1 MPISRVGRILR
12 MIEDGDHD
20 VFAFDVTRKRHP
32 LGARAPAL
40 LFADFAFAAQVDA
53 GYAGVV
59 HHRDFGRIALF
70 VGEDFRFGGWL
81 LELAC
86 DADAERA
93 FFRVVEDDLLVL
105 RGQRDDPIDDPDVIC
120 GAEDDRLVLPH
131 DLRAVGHDP
140 IHRHTELRAAL
151 PAFHSVH
158 CAVFDRAELTDP
170 ALITPDP
177 I

>member
-20 VFAFDVTRKRHP
+20 VFAFDVSGKRHP
-32 LGARAPAL
+32 FGARAPAL

-53 GYAGVV
+53 GYAGVI
-59 HHRDFGRIALF
+59 HHRHFGRIALF
-70 VGEDFRFGGWL
+70 VGKDFRSGGWL
-81 LELAC
+81 FELAR

-105 RGQRDDPIDDPDVIC
+105 RGQSDDAINDPDVFR

-131 DLRAVGHDP
+131 DLRAIWHDP
-140 IHRHTELRAAL
+140 IHRHAELRAA
-151 PAFHSVH
+151 
-158 CAVFDRAELTDP
+158 
-170 ALITPDP
+170 
-177 I
+177 